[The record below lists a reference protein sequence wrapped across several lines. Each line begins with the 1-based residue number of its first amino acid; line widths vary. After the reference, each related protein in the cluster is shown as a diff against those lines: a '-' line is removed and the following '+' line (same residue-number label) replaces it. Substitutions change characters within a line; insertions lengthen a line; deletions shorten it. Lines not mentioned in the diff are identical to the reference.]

1 MQFYIESPLAARCW
15 VTSLLRACERVR
27 GSEGADLR
35 GRPWWGRR
43 TGGRGQ
49 GQEMTAAL
57 WPPSGRLGTGST
69 FGRCRQLHSTGGHPT
84 AAAPATKATGQG
96 TGHRERPPNACGI
109 ARAPSATGA
118 RPVLGVERSQLPSE
132 RRARAAFNPAA
143 AVAPASSQAVA
154 RTPAGHRPPG
164 KRPGRPWACG
174 SSGSPTL
181 ARLGHAGG
189 GRGSARTASLPRC
202 QPRPVQRK
210 LITQV
215 KF

>member
-1 MQFYIESPLAARCW
+1 MQFYRESPLAARCW

-84 AAAPATKATGQG
+84 AAAPATQARGQDTENVPPTRAESLALPQPQG
-96 TGHRERPPNACGI
+96 RGPFWGSSAHSCLRSAEPAPPLTQLPPWPRLLPRRWRERQQDTGL
-109 ARAPSATGA
+109 RASGRGGHGHVA
-118 RPVLGVERSQLPSE
+118 
-132 RRARAAFNPAA
+132 PAA
-143 AVAPASSQAVA
+143 ARPSPARA
-154 RTPAGHRPPG
+154 
-164 KRPGRPWACG
+164 
-174 SSGSPTL
+174 
-181 ARLGHAGG
+181 HAGG